1 MTKQATGDA
10 APPRQDSPYG
20 WWVCAVLCLCFTF
33 SYMDRAVVPLLV
45 GPLQKAFGLSDTGI
59 GLLQGLAFA
68 VFYALFGF
76 PLARVADNGH
86 RRNLILAGLVVWCL
100 ATVGCGLART
110 TPQLFAGRILVAIGE
125 AVLMPAA
132 VSILSDYF
140 STKAR
145 TRALSL
151 YSMGVYF
158 GGGLA
163 LALGGALM
171 RAVGP
176 RGAVLWGFGHLETWR
191 LVFVVLGLAGLAL
204 VPLLL
209 SVREPV
215 RLSDSGGKA
224 LGASSLAELA
234 AEFSRKRG
242 ALLAVVLGFATLA
255 LGGTTFQAWAPTL
268 FVRQHG
274 WAISHAGQAL
284 GLFTIVLGPAGA
296 IVGALLAERLAK
308 AGHSDSKLRVGL
320 LSAGGCCVAGL
331 LATAPWVKVAFSAI
345 VCMQF
350 LIGFNFGLVQASLA
364 ELLPNRMR
372 AVASACF
379 VAASN
384 LLAATLGPLLVG
396 VLNDRVFHDPMM
408 IATSIRIVAPSAF
421 ALAGVVLMLGLRP
434 YRQALALAAAGR
446 SPAGQPQ
453 TSAPAHEARNAS

>member
-1 MTKQATGDA
+1 MTKQASGDL
-10 APPRQDSPYG
+10 APQRQDSAYG

-68 VFYALFGF
+68 IFYALFGF

-86 RRNLILAGLVVWCL
+86 RRNLILIGLVVWCL

-110 TPQLFAGRILVAIGE
+110 TPQLFAGRIVVAIGE
-125 AVLMPAA
+125 AVLAPAA

-140 STKAR
+140 SAKAR
-145 TRALSL
+145 TRALSI

-158 GGGLA
+158 GAGLA
-163 LALGGALM
+163 LGLGGTLM

-176 RGAVLWGFGHLETWR
+176 KGATLWGFGHLETWR

-209 SVREPV
+209 SVREPT
-215 RLSDSGGKA
+215 RLSDSGARA
-224 LGASSLAELA
+224 LGASTWRQLG
-234 AEFSRKRG
+234 AEFARKRA
-242 ALLAVVLGFATLA
+242 ALSAVVLGFATLA

-268 FVRQHG
+268 FVRAHG
-274 WAISHAGQAL
+274 WSISQAGQSL

-296 IVGALLAERLAK
+296 IAGALLAERLAR
-308 AGHSDSKLRVGL
+308 AGHPDGKLRVGL
-320 LSAGGCCVAGL
+320 SSAGGCCLAAL
-331 LATAPWVKVAFSAI
+331 LATAPSAALAFAAL
-345 VCMQF
+345 VVMQF

-379 VAASN
+379 IAASN
-384 LLAATLGPLLVG
+384 LLAAILGPLLVG

-408 IATSIRIVAPSAF
+408 IAVSIRIVAPTAF
-421 ALAGVVLMLGLRP
+421 GVAALVLLWGLRP
-434 YRQALALAAAGR
+434 YRQALVLAA
-446 SPAGQPQ
+446 S
-453 TSAPAHEARNAS
+453 TSDQQASHAS

>member
-1 MTKQATGDA
+1 MTKQASGDLA
-10 APPRQDSPYG
+10 LQWQDSAYG

-33 SYMDRAVVPLLV
+33 SYMDRAVVPLLI

-86 RRNLILAGLVVWCL
+86 RRNLILCGLVVWCL

-110 TPQLFAGRILVAIGE
+110 TPQLFAGRIAVAVGE
-125 AVLMPAA
+125 AVLAPAA

-145 TRALSL
+145 TRALSI

-176 RGAVLWGFGHLETWR
+176 KGATLPCFGHLETWR

-204 VPLLL
+204 VPMLL
-209 SVREPV
+209 SVREPT
-215 RLSDSGGKA
+215 RLSDTGGRSM
-224 LGASSLAELA
+224 GASTLAELA
-234 AEFSRKRG
+234 AEFARKRG

-268 FVRQHG
+268 FVREHG
-274 WAISHAGQAL
+274 WAISKAGQAL

-296 IVGALLAERLAK
+296 IVGALLAERLAR
-308 AGHSDSKLRVGL
+308 AGHPDSKLRVGI
-320 LSAGGCCVAGL
+320 LSAMGCCVAGL
-331 LATAPWVKVAFSAI
+331 LATAPWAKVAFTAM
-345 VCMQF
+345 VAMQF

-379 VAASN
+379 IAASN

-408 IATSIRIVAPSAF
+408 IATSIRIVAPTAF
-421 ALAGVVLMLGLRP
+421 AAAAVVLLWGLRP
-434 YRQALALAAAGR
+434 YGQALAKAHAAEPPLP
-446 SPAGQPQ
+446 SNSVQQ
-453 TSAPAHEARNAS
+453 ASHAS